1 MSRSDRSPAA
11 RALHAPRV
19 RAIQPATLLRLMR
32 RLCGASALPSHTQR
46 SLPSGRLSL
55 PPGGEFRFLPDLGT
69 AGWQHLVFDL
79 TLTGGGRRRVDLR
92 VGVQAADDL
101 LTGDALVVMDTAAGA
116 ASPRPWLRVGQ
127 SLAGGLRLFG
137 AGGFAYAPC
146 ARFVGSET
154 FAYPATDASGEVV
167 VVHVAVH
174 LRATRH

>member
-32 RLCGASALPSHTQR
+32 RLCGASAWPAHTPRSH
-46 SLPSGRLSL
+46 PSGRLSL

-79 TLTGGGRRRVDLR
+79 TLAGGGRRRVDLR
-92 VGVQAADDL
+92 VGVQATDDL
-101 LTGDALVVMDTAAGA
+101 LTGDALVVVDTAPGTV
-116 ASPRPWLRVGQ
+116 SPRPWLRVGQ

-146 ARFVGSET
+146 ARFIGSET

-167 VVHVAVH
+167 VVEVAVH
-174 LRATRH
+174 LSASRH

>member
-1 MSRSDRSPAA
+1 M
-11 RALHAPRV
+11 
-19 RAIQPATLLRLMR
+19 
-32 RLCGASALPSHTQR
+32 
-46 SLPSGRLSL
+46 
-55 PPGGEFRFLPDLGT
+55 
-69 AGWQHLVFDL
+69 FDL
-79 TLTGGGRRRVDLR
+79 QLIGGGRRRVDLR

-101 LTGDALVVMDTAAGA
+101 LTGDALVVVDTAPGA

-127 SLAGGLRLFG
+127 ALAGGLRLFG

-154 FAYPATDASGEVV
+154 FAYPAANASGEVV

>member
-32 RLCGASALPSHTQR
+32 RLCGASVSPVTPQR
-46 SLPSGRLSL
+46 NPPSGRLSL

-69 AGWQHLVFDL
+69 AGWQHLVFDVQ
-79 TLTGGGRRRVDLR
+79 LTGGGRRRVDLR

-101 LTGDALVVMDTAAGA
+101 LTGDALVVVDTAPGV

-127 SLAGGLRLFG
+127 TLAGRLRLFG

-154 FAYPATDASGEVV
+154 FAYPAADASGEVV
-167 VVHVAVH
+167 VVHVAVC
-174 LRATRH
+174 LRTTRH